1 MENKKKYII
10 ISSIGVVVVAL
21 AMVVSLVV
29 LKDKESKIDIGSLN
43 KLVNEK
49 YKITNSIIEERVLNL
64 DIESNN
70 LDTDSLRELGNT
82 IMAKVKDNGWKI
94 RTVNVNV
101 FEDGKSNEENKF
113 YSEGLKNRI
122 SVSINVGDVSVSEF
136 KKVEESNVDN
146 ITIDDMNRRYH
157 SMDDNKLVI
166 KLESEDIN
174 EENAMTKIKEYID
187 TFKELN
193 PNIGDKEIE
202 VRVNEFNKV
211 GFAASSDSDIM
222 EISKTEKF

>member
-1 MENKKKYII
+1 M
-10 ISSIGVVVVAL
+10 
-21 AMVVSLVV
+21 
-29 LKDKESKIDIGSLN
+29 
-43 KLVNEK
+43 
-49 YKITNSIIEERVLNL
+49 
-64 DIESNN
+64 
-70 LDTDSLRELGNT
+70 
-82 IMAKVKDNGWKI
+82 
-94 RTVNVNV
+94 
-101 FEDGKSNEENKF
+101 
-113 YSEGLKNRI
+113 
-122 SVSINVGDVSVSEF
+122 
-136 KKVEESNVDN
+136 
-146 ITIDDMNRRYH
+146 
-157 SMDDNKLVI
+157 I

>member
-82 IMAKVKDNGWKI
+82 NSPFLSLMTSYLNG
-94 RTVNVNV
+94 
-101 FEDGKSNEENKF
+101 
-113 YSEGLKNRI
+113 
-122 SVSINVGDVSVSEF
+122 
-136 KKVEESNVDN
+136 
-146 ITIDDMNRRYH
+146 TILPFIY
-157 SMDDNKLVI
+157 
-166 KLESEDIN
+166 
-174 EENAMTKIKEYID
+174 
-187 TFKELN
+187 
-193 PNIGDKEIE
+193 P
-202 VRVNEFNKV
+202 
-211 GFAASSDSDIM
+211 
-222 EISKTEKF
+222 

>member
-1 MENKKKYII
+1 
-10 ISSIGVVVVAL
+10 
-21 AMVVSLVV
+21 
-29 LKDKESKIDIGSLN
+29 
-43 KLVNEK
+43 
-49 YKITNSIIEERVLNL
+49 
-64 DIESNN
+64 
-70 LDTDSLRELGNT
+70 
-82 IMAKVKDNGWKI
+82 
-94 RTVNVNV
+94 
-101 FEDGKSNEENKF
+101 
-113 YSEGLKNRI
+113 
-122 SVSINVGDVSVSEF
+122 
-136 KKVEESNVDN
+136 
-146 ITIDDMNRRYH
+146 MNRRYH